1 MSEKPFMVVDAILRA
16 CPRGLPARL
25 LCDVII
31 EQGFDEY
38 LSQTVIRRAIELG
51 DVELALNM
59 NLVRSERRAKSSDD
73 G

>member
-59 NLVRSERRAKSSDD
+59 NLVRSERRPKSSDD

>member
-59 NLVRSERRAKSSDD
+59 NLVRSERQTKSSDD

>member
-59 NLVRSERRAKSSDD
+59 NLVRSERRAKPSDD